1 MALPVP
7 PVFARGD
14 YEWRLML
21 RGYAKGAFIVSRELS
36 YGRLQQLIVALAA
49 AYPLQ
54 SANQLVTPMIKYL
67 RQLFTRLVFHSPL

>member
-1 MALPVP
+1 MALPAP

-21 RGYAKGAFIVSRELS
+21 RGYAKGAFIVSRDHS
-36 YGRLQQLIVALAA
+36 HNRMQQLIVALAA

-54 SANQLVTPMIKYL
+54 SANQLVTPMVKYL
-67 RQLFTRLVFHSPL
+67 RRLFTMLVFQSPP